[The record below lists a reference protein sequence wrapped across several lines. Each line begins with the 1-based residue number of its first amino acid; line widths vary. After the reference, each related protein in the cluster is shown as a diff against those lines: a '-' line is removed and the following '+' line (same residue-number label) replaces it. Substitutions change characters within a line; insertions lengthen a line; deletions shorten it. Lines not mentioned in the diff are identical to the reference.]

1 MMEKGNLTLEEWS
14 HLSEEEKRERYRE
27 LSDHDKFRVR
37 VTMPPVAKSL
47 RCNGCCYYQGFAKCA
62 AFPDGIP
69 SEQLD
74 KVDED
79 PETPCAN
86 GLKYRKKE
94 VEQVEDR
101 LSIDEG
107 KD

>member
-1 MMEKGNLTLEEWS
+1 MDERNLTFEEWS
-14 HLSEEEKRERYRE
+14 CLSEEEKGERYRE

-37 VTMPPVAKSL
+37 VTMPPAAKSL
-47 RCNGCCYYQGFAKCA
+47 RCNSCFYYQGFGKCT
-62 AFPDGIP
+62 AFPDGI
-69 SEQLD
+69 SGEQLD

-94 VEQVEDR
+94 
-101 LSIDEG
+101 
-107 KD
+107 

>member
-14 HLSEEEKRERYRE
+14 HLSEEEKGERYRE

-37 VTMPPVAKSL
+37 ISMYLGVRQR
-47 RCNGCCYYQGFAKCA
+47 RCNSYVHYWGFAKCA
-62 AFPDGIP
+62 AFPDGTTK
-69 SEQLD
+69 EHRN
-74 KVDED
+74 KVDKD

-86 GLKYRKKE
+86 GLKYQKKE

>member
-1 MMEKGNLTLEEWS
+1 MAERNLTFEEWS
-14 HLSEEEKRERYRE
+14 HLLEEEKRERYRE

-37 VTMPPVAKSL
+37 ISVPPSVRQR
-47 RCNGCCYYQGFAKCA
+47 RCNSCVHYWGFAKCA
-62 AFPDGIP
+62 AFSDGIP